1 MEGRDK
7 DWSTTPGHHHP
18 TESRSRPRHG
28 KSDRFSRPLR
38 PNRFFDCR
46 GRRHP
51 AAPYR
56 NTRNRRRSP
65 WKSRNW
71 WTTGCRCRRRPSPI
85 RRRCLNRNRTG
96 RQWQSP
102 KLNRSVRRR
111 TPMSRTAIPTRRLP
125 CVANVATI
133 SLRPLPWRET
143 AADAPESWRITTTII
158 TTTAAAAADD
168 YD

>member
-1 MEGRDK
+1 MEGKDK
-7 DWSTTPGHHHP
+7 DWSTTPVHHHP

-38 PNRFFDCR
+38 PNRFFGCS

-56 NTRNRRRSP
+56 NTRNRRRLP
-65 WKSRNW
+65 WTSRNR
-71 WTTGCRCRRRPSPI
+71 WTTGCRCRRRPRSPI

-96 RQWQSP
+96 RQWRSP
-102 KLNRSVRRR
+102 KWNRSTRRR
-111 TPMSRTAIPTRRLP
+111 TGISRTAIPTRRPP

-133 SLRPLPWRET
+133 SPRPLPWRET
-143 AADAPESWRITTTII
+143 TAADVPESWRITNTT
-158 TTTAAAAADD
+158 TTTAAVADD